1 MFTEKT
7 RKKIQL
13 IRKSIIYIFPI
24 LFIFL
29 MGVYFLIDKNQQK
42 FEYKV
47 QINFTNSIEDE
58 LNKFKI
64 NTLLNSY
71 YEYIPKIDNLNI
83 DNYHKSYVNEMT
95 SIIGTKTMCLIRD
108 AQIQTSLINNYELHC
123 MDTKI
128 SADKIKKIVDET
140 HTFIN
145 TKYIELYNQYV
156 YKIVYSINQDEDPKK
171 FFISNIADYKINIFK
186 KNYFKDWVIAS
197 FFSLLSL
204 SFVIYFGCLLLLNS
218 RLD

>member
-156 YKIVYSINQDEDPKK
+156 
-171 FFISNIADYKINIFK
+171 
-186 KNYFKDWVIAS
+186 
-197 FFSLLSL
+197 
-204 SFVIYFGCLLLLNS
+204 
-218 RLD
+218 